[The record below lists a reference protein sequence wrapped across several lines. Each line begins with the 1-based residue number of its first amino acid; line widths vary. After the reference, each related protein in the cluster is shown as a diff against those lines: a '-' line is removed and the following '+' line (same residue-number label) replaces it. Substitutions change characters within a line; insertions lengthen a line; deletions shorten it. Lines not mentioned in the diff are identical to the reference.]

1 MEAIVFE
8 IGDNTP
14 RDFIKKK
21 GRVGAEEIM
30 KLLIARTKD

>member
-14 RDFIKKK
+14 RDFIHKK
-21 GRVGAEEIM
+21 GEVGAIELM
-30 KLLIARTKD
+30 KLLTVRMK